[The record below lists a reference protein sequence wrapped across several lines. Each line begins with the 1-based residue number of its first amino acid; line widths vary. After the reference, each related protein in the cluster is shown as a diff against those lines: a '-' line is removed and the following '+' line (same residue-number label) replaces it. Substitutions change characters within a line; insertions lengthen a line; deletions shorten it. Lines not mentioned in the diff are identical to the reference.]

1 MIKKISLLTC
11 ILVIIDQIVKIL
23 VNSYLNYISV
33 IPNFLYLSFQKNYGV
48 AFSMLW
54 NNRVLILIIS
64 LLLILFLIYLL
75 NKDYLSKGK
84 NNALLNITYGL
95 LFGGILGN
103 LIDRIVRG
111 YVIDYIG
118 VYIFNYKFPVFN
130 LADSFITIGVILMI
144 ISTFKD
150 DNKAF

>member
-1 MIKKISLLTC
+1 MIKKISILTVL
-11 ILVIIDQIVKIL
+11 LVIVDQVVKFL
-23 VNSYLNYISV
+23 VSTYLNYINV
-33 IPNFLYLSFQKNYGV
+33 IPKFLYLSLEKNYGV

-54 NNRVLILIIS
+54 NNRLLILIIS

-75 NKDYLSKGK
+75 NKESLSKGK
-84 NNALLNITYGL
+84 NNKLLNATYGL

-118 VYIFNYKFPVFN
+118 VYIFNYRFPVFN

-144 ISTFKD
+144 ISTFKEE
-150 DNKAF
+150 KKQ

>member
-1 MIKKISLLTC
+1 MIKKISVLTV
-11 ILVIIDQIVKIL
+11 ILVIVDQVVKFL
-23 VNSYLNYISV
+23 VSTYLNYINV
-33 IPNFLYLSFQKNYGV
+33 IPKFLYLSLEKNYGV

-54 NNRVLILIIS
+54 NNRLLILIIS

-75 NKDYLSKGK
+75 NKEYLSKGK
-84 NNALLNITYGL
+84 NNKLLNATYGL

-118 VYIFNYKFPVFN
+118 VYIFNYRFPVFN

-144 ISTFKD
+144 ISTFKEE
-150 DNKAF
+150 KKQ

>member
-1 MIKKISLLTC
+1 MIKKISVLTV
-11 ILVIIDQIVKIL
+11 ILVIVDQIVKFL
-23 VNSYLNYISV
+23 VSTYLNYIDV
-33 IPNFLYLSFQKNYGV
+33 ITKFLYLSLEKNYGV

-54 NNRVLILIIS
+54 NNRLLILIIS

-84 NNALLNITYGL
+84 NNKLLNVTYGL

-130 LADSFITIGVILMI
+130 LADSFIMVGVILMI
-144 ISTFKD
+144 ISTFKEE
-150 DNKAF
+150 KKQ

>member
-1 MIKKISLLTC
+1 MIKKISVLTV
-11 ILVIIDQIVKIL
+11 ILVIVDQVVKFL
-23 VNSYLNYISV
+23 VSTYLNYIDV
-33 IPNFLYLSFQKNYGV
+33 IPKFLYLSLEKNYGV

-54 NNRVLILIIS
+54 NNRLLILIIS

-84 NNALLNITYGL
+84 NNKLLNVTYGL

-144 ISTFKD
+144 ISTFKEE
-150 DNKAF
+150 KRQ

>member
-1 MIKKISLLTC
+1 MIKKISVLTV
-11 ILVIIDQIVKIL
+11 ILVIVDQIVKFL
-23 VNSYLNYISV
+23 VSTYLNYIDV
-33 IPNFLYLSFQKNYGV
+33 IPKFLYLSLEKNYGV

-54 NNRVLILIIS
+54 NYRLLILIIS

-84 NNALLNITYGL
+84 NNKLLNVTYGL

-118 VYIFNYKFPVFN
+118 VYIINYKFPVFN

-144 ISTFKD
+144 ISTFKEE
-150 DNKAF
+150 KKQ

>member
-1 MIKKISLLTC
+1 MIKKISVLTV
-11 ILVIIDQIVKIL
+11 ILVIVDQIVKFL
-23 VNSYLNYISV
+23 VSTYLNYIDV
-33 IPNFLYLSFQKNYGV
+33 IPKILYLSLEKNYGV

-54 NNRVLILIIS
+54 NNRLLILIIS

-84 NNALLNITYGL
+84 NNKLLNVTYGL

-144 ISTFKD
+144 ISTFKEE
-150 DNKAF
+150 KKQ

>member
-1 MIKKISLLTC
+1 MIKKISVLTV
-11 ILVIIDQIVKIL
+11 ILVIVDQIVKFL
-23 VNSYLNYISV
+23 VNTYLNYIDV
-33 IPNFLYLSFQKNYGV
+33 IPKFLYLSLEKNYGV

-54 NNRVLILIIS
+54 NNRLLILIIS

-84 NNALLNITYGL
+84 NNKLLNVTYGL

-144 ISTFKD
+144 ISTFKEE
-150 DNKAF
+150 KKQ

>member
-1 MIKKISLLTC
+1 
-11 ILVIIDQIVKIL
+11 
-23 VNSYLNYISV
+23 
-33 IPNFLYLSFQKNYGV
+33 
-48 AFSMLW
+48 MLW
-54 NNRVLILIIS
+54 NNRLLILIIS

-84 NNALLNITYGL
+84 NNKLLNVTYGL

-144 ISTFKD
+144 ISTFKEE
-150 DNKAF
+150 KKQ

>member
-1 MIKKISLLTC
+1 MIKKISVLTV
-11 ILVIIDQIVKIL
+11 ILVIVDQVVKFL
-23 VNSYLNYISV
+23 ANTYLNYINV
-33 IPNFLYLSFQKNYGV
+33 IPKFLYLSLEKNYGV

-54 NNRVLILIIS
+54 NNSLLILIIS

-75 NKDYLSKGK
+75 NKEYLSKGK
-84 NNALLNITYGL
+84 NNKLLNATYGL

-118 VYIFNYKFPVFN
+118 VYIFNYRFPVFN

-144 ISTFKD
+144 ISTFKEE
-150 DNKAF
+150 KKQ

>member
-1 MIKKISLLTC
+1 MIKKISILTVL
-11 ILVIIDQIVKIL
+11 LVIVDQVVKFL
-23 VNSYLNYISV
+23 ASTYLNYINV
-33 IPNFLYLSFQKNYGV
+33 IPKFLYLSLEKNYGV

-54 NNRVLILIIS
+54 NNRLLILIIS

-75 NKDYLSKGK
+75 NKEYLSKGK
-84 NNALLNITYGL
+84 NNKLLNATYGL

-103 LIDRIVRG
+103 LIDRMVRG

-118 VYIFNYKFPVFN
+118 VYIFNYRFPVFN

-144 ISTFKD
+144 ISTFKEE
-150 DNKAF
+150 KKQ

>member
-1 MIKKISLLTC
+1 MIKKISILTV
-11 ILVIIDQIVKIL
+11 ILVIVDQIVKFL
-23 VNSYLNYISV
+23 VSTYLNYIDV
-33 IPNFLYLSFQKNYGV
+33 IPKFLYLSLEKNYGV

-54 NNRVLILIIS
+54 NNRLLILIIS

-84 NNALLNITYGL
+84 NNKLLNVTYGL

-144 ISTFKD
+144 ISTFKEE
-150 DNKAF
+150 KRQ

>member
-1 MIKKISLLTC
+1 MIKKISVLTV
-11 ILVIIDQIVKIL
+11 ILVIVDQIVKFL
-23 VNSYLNYISV
+23 VSTYLNYIDV
-33 IPNFLYLSFQKNYGV
+33 IPKFLYLSLEKNYGV

-54 NNRVLILIIS
+54 NNRLLILIIS

-84 NNALLNITYGL
+84 NNKLLNVTYGL

-130 LADSFITIGVILMI
+130 LADSFIMVGVILMI
-144 ISTFKD
+144 ISTFKEEK
-150 DNKAF
+150 NQ